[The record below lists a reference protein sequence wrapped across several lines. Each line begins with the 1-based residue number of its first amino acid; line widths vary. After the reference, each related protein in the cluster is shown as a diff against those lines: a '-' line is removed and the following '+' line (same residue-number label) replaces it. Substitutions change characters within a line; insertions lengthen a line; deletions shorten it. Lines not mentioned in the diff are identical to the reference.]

1 MGQTMHSKTQMTAAP
16 RSLELLPSSSGK
28 NQDARKHF
36 ESLWIRYL
44 DWRGGYGHRDG
55 LIPLD
60 RNSIGQG
67 TSGSTFGLL
76 TEIEGAARGLLAER
90 CSSEIPFEF
99 VMALM
104 ETAADTTARFMLA
117 NAKDAARFQRV
128 AFNVLW
134 DGLSAI
140 DAPDHR
146 VE

>member
-1 MGQTMHSKTQMTAAP
+1 MHSKPEMIAAP
-16 RSLELLPSSSGK
+16 RSFELLPPSSGQ
-28 NQDARKHF
+28 NRDAQKHF

-55 LIPLD
+55 LIPQD
-60 RNSIGQG
+60 RNSIQQG

-76 TEIEGAARGLLAER
+76 TEIEAAARSLLAER

-117 NAKDAARFQRV
+117 NAKDAARFQSV

-134 DGLSAI
+134 NGLSAI
-140 DAPDHR
+140 GAPDYSD
-146 VE
+146 E